1 MIEAGI
7 DEAGRGP
14 VIGPLVMACVVL
26 DERGVAALQGLARDS
41 KKLSPGRRLRLSKF
55 IRSVALE
62 VKIRVVEPGEIDW
75 AVENLQRGI
84 NELEAI
90 TAAELINGLTTLI
103 SKVYL
108 DSPDPLPERYR
119 ELVRRHLKRDVEV
132 VALNKAEDAYT
143 HVAAASIIAKVERDA
158 LISSLKERY
167 GDFGSGYPSDPKTR
181 EFLLTHLREGREL
194 PPIVRRSWG
203 TLLKLK

>member
-14 VIGPLVMACVVL
+14 VIGPLVIACVVL
-26 DERGVAALQGLARDS
+26 DERGVAALRGLVKDS
-41 KKLSPGRRLRLSKF
+41 KKLGPERRLKLSKL

-62 VKIRVVEPGEIDW
+62 VKIKVVGPVEIDW
-75 AVENLQRGI
+75 AVENLRRGI

-90 TAAELINGLTTLI
+90 TAAELINSLTSPI
-103 SKVYL
+103 SGVYL
-108 DSPDPLPERYR
+108 DSPDPLPERYG
-119 ELVRRHLKRDVEV
+119 ELVRKHLKRDVKV
-132 VALNKAEDAYT
+132 IALNKAEDAYT

-181 EFLLTHLREGREL
+181 EFLMVLLRERHEL
-194 PPIVRRSWG
+194 PPIVRRRWR
-203 TLLKLK
+203 TIRKLE